1 MDLTQEAENSLEEL
15 DLKRKLDDQVGHAG
29 RKPKRMKMGRLEG
42 RGVGTS
48 PEEEVMDGRDDQ
60 LAGLGST
67 RQFYC
72 NSNSRGAELQ
82 GIGQILSPLEFYCK

>member
-15 DLKRKLDDQVGHAG
+15 DLKRKLDHQVGHAD

-48 PEEEVMDGRDDQ
+48 PEEEAKDGRDDQ
-60 LAGLGST
+60 LERTLVA
-67 RQFYC
+67 
-72 NSNSRGAELQ
+72 
-82 GIGQILSPLEFYCK
+82 